1 MHHPHHFHHHSMSG
15 DIAQGGNCLSGFS
28 PVWTTLC
35 SLKWPVPDF
44 YTWDWRQH
52 ARMRKVRVGHQRS
65 RKYFHKLSFVCCRM
79 RIYVIYYP
87 SSMWTQLPRE
97 SKVFKNFYWCMFENT
112 SQYQSALSSEQS
124 SVSYSSLLF
133 FTSKGIGTIIAVF
146 HSEIEEIGKIE
157 KTGSNAWFIETTI
170 YEYSDNIDPD
180 DNDNDE
186 KCVRI
191 EKWKVVRFENVW
203 TLVSMLQF
211 MLITLRDVSQ
221 QKKRENVGI
230 LKKTN
235 PTSFVIWPSCFRHAK
250 FILRC

>member
-15 DIAQGGNCLSGFS
+15 DIAQEGNCLSGFS
-28 PVWTTLC
+28 TVWTTLC

-170 YEYSDNIDPD
+170 YEYSHNIDPD
-180 DNDNDE
+180 D
-186 KCVRI
+186 
-191 EKWKVVRFENVW
+191 
-203 TLVSMLQF
+203 L
-211 MLITLRDVSQ
+211 
-221 QKKRENVGI
+221 
-230 LKKTN
+230 
-235 PTSFVIWPSCFRHAK
+235 SFYQLLPLHPHCN
-250 FILRC
+250 ILRCPRLLCQKKHKGKGREIHIIGKVQVTSDKDKSREKTKKPDL

>member
-1 MHHPHHFHHHSMSG
+1 MS
-15 DIAQGGNCLSGFS
+15 DFIELFKKLNVNFLLSDASSSSFS
-28 PVWTTLC
+28 PSQYVRRYSPRRKLFEWLIP
-35 SLKWPVPDF
+35 SVNHVVLSQMASSRF
-44 YTWDWRQH
+44 LYLRWRQH

-157 KTGSNAWFIETTI
+157 KTGSNA
-170 YEYSDNIDPD
+170 
-180 DNDNDE
+180 
-186 KCVRI
+186 
-191 EKWKVVRFENVW
+191 
-203 TLVSMLQF
+203 
-211 MLITLRDVSQ
+211 
-221 QKKRENVGI
+221 
-230 LKKTN
+230 
-235 PTSFVIWPSCFRHAK
+235 
-250 FILRC
+250 

>member
-15 DIAQGGNCLSGFS
+15 DIAQEGNCLSGFS
-28 PVWTTLC
+28 TVWTTLC

-170 YEYSDNIDPD
+170 YEYSHNIDPD
-180 DNDNDE
+180 DLYIIGAV
-186 KCVRI
+186 CLSS
-191 EKWKVVRFENVW
+191 FC
-203 TLVSMLQF
+203 LFFS
-211 MLITLRDVSQ
+211 
-221 QKKRENVGI
+221 KKN
-230 LKKTN
+230 
-235 PTSFVIWPSCFRHAK
+235 
-250 FILRC
+250 

>member
-1 MHHPHHFHHHSMSG
+1 MWIFCYLMHHPHHFHHHSMSG
-15 DIAQGGNCLSGFS
+15 DIAQEGNCLSGFS
-28 PVWTTLC
+28 TVWTTLC

-170 YEYSDNIDPD
+170 YEYSHNIDPD
-180 DNDNDE
+180 DLYIIGAV
-186 KCVRI
+186 CLSS
-191 EKWKVVRFENVW
+191 FC
-203 TLVSMLQF
+203 LF
-211 MLITLRDVSQ
+211 F
-221 QKKRENVGI
+221 QKKIQN
-230 LKKTN
+230 
-235 PTSFVIWPSCFRHAK
+235 FVSK
-250 FILRC
+250 FFLNFFQFFF